1 MNKQDLIKL
10 AEVAELEI
18 RVANEN
24 LIWIQEDGHD
34 SVPWEPHENIAQAFE
49 VLEGW
54 RLEDDL
60 RHYMISSPKQHT
72 CIEVYELDLYCY
84 DSEGFLHEVV
94 NGQHEVLS
102 QAIFQ
107 AVLRANEAGK

>member
-1 MNKQDLIKL
+1 MNKQD
-10 AEVAELEI
+10 
-18 RVANEN
+18 
-24 LIWIQEDGHD
+24 
-34 SVPWEPHENIAQAFE
+34 ENIAQALQ